1 MNDNL
6 SNRLEN
12 AHRELPKYF
21 LVCSV
26 SFSSD
31 YATLFCLTEFLELHY
46 LISALIGFLIGNVS
60 NYLIATKLVFERR
73 RLSSRFNESFIYV
86 AIGFLVLP
94 IHHGILWFCT
104 ENLQIVYYISKF
116 IASGVVF
123 FVIFG
128 LRKFILF

>member
-6 SNRLEN
+6 STRLEN
-12 AHRELPKYF
+12 THRELPKYL
-21 LVCSV
+21 LVCVV

-31 YATLFCLTEFLELHY
+31 YATLYCLTEFLDWHY
-46 LISALIGFLIGNVS
+46 LLSALIGFLVGNIS

-73 RLSSRFNESFIYV
+73 RLNSRFNESFIYV

-94 IHHGILWFCT
+94 IHHGVLWFCT
-104 ENLQIVYYISKF
+104 ENLEIVYYMSKF

-123 FVIFG
+123 IVIFG
-128 LRKFILF
+128 LRKFFLF

>member
-12 AHRELPKYF
+12 SHRELPKYF

-104 ENLQIVYYISKF
+104 ENLQIVYSISKF

>member
-12 AHRELPKYF
+12 SHRELPKYF